1 LEYTNIKKI
10 LGLGPESTD
19 KTTLCKNLAKHFN
32 TLWVPEYAR
41 ESLETKG
48 PKYNYDDLEKIA
60 AGQLA
65 LEDKTAQEV
74 ENLNPKPCCLF
85 IATDLYVMNVWS
97 ECVFGKC
104 SQFILENIVARKYD
118 LYLLCNIDV
127 EWVKDALREY
137 PDESPR
143 KELMAIYTDVLANQT
158 KPWQL
163 ISGNYDQRTAIA
175 LKAVEA
181 LFKK

>member
-1 LEYTNIKKI
+1 
-10 LGLGPESTD
+10 LGLGPESTG
-19 KTTLCKNLAKHFN
+19 KTTLCKNLAQHFN

-85 IATDLYVMNVWS
+85 IATDLYVMKVWS
-97 ECVFGKC
+97 EYVFGKC

-158 KPWQL
+158 TPWQL

-175 LKAVEA
+175 IEAVEA

>member
-1 LEYTNIKKI
+1 MV
-10 LGLGPESTD
+10 LGPESTG
-19 KTTLCKNLAKHFN
+19 KTTLCKNLAQHFN

-41 ESLETKG
+41 EYLEKKG

-65 LEDKTAQEV
+65 LEDKAVQEIQK
-74 ENLNPKPCCLF
+74 LNPKPCCLF
-85 IATDLYVMNVWS
+85 IDTDMYVMKVWS
-97 ECVFGKC
+97 EYVFGKC

-137 PDESPR
+137 PDETPR

-158 KPWQL
+158 TPWQL

-175 LKAVEA
+175 IKAVEE
-181 LFKK
+181 LLKK